1 VPSSLIVTLGN
12 VAVLVNNN
20 ELDMDLAYEG
30 MDAESQVDEF
40 IELRRTGGNYEA
52 SVTLAFRSRSCD
64 SDGVGNEI
72 SLSATFLAACS
83 TVGWAGSMRDEQ
95 WFIVNMDTENSV
107 LDVKVQNLEAPE
119 RFWDD
124 NERLMNIYLLYRRTG
139 DVQWS
144 RARDEELEYVDF
156 KDAESPY
163 GYATLKWNVGVVADG
178 IYDLRLESSCFPM
191 GLDPPEGVNSA
202 SSPILHGI
210 VDRTAPRQ
218 FSQLPEPS
226 DGTYS
231 AGDEI
236 SVRFTEDVLCAR
248 PFRFLAD
255 LIVGTNIILNKND
268 VDILCQHNKIE
279 ISLYNTLTAAVL
291 SAKKVTVQI
300 SQVQDRAHNTLPG
313 VIQWTFKYQANFDA
327 DATMPSQEVEVREV
341 ELATPWDPDF
351 DNTTSLAYRNLT
363 DGLQAEVAAI
373 LDVDASRL
381 SVIAIAES
389 DAGKTVVTVT
399 LLASRR
405 RRSLDEG
412 ATLEDTPLH
421 LAYILQT
428 RLRQGLANSSQAYP
442 FLSQTVLQ
450 GTPELQLD
458 IAWAQYYPPLPALP
472 TRAALV
478 GYTSPPAA
486 SILGNLE
493 GHVTLFLVVVIFAM
507 LLRMQ
512 RQIKQ

>member
-1 VPSSLIVTLGN
+1 MTLGN

-178 IYDLRLESSCFPM
+178 LYDLRVESLCFPQ

-202 SSPILHGI
+202 SSPILRG
-210 VDRTAPRQ
+210 VLDRTAPRQ

-226 DGTYS
+226 DGAYS

-268 VDILCQHNKIE
+268 VDILCQDNKIE
-279 ISLYNTLTAAVL
+279 ISLFNTMTAAVL
-291 SAKKVTVQI
+291 SAKKVTVRI
-300 SQVQDRAHNTLPG
+300 SQVQDLAHNTLLG
-313 VIQWTFKYQANFDA
+313 VIEWTFKYQTNFDA

-341 ELATPWDPDF
+341 ELTTAWDPEFAD
-351 DNTTSLAYRNLT
+351 TTSLAYRNLT
-363 DGLQAEVAAI
+363 TGLQAEVAGI
-373 LDVDASRL
+373 LGVDPSRL
-381 SVIAIAES
+381 SVTAVSES
-389 DAGKTVVTVT
+389 STGKTLATVT

-405 RRSLDEG
+405 RRSLEQG
-412 ATLEDTPLH
+412 AALEDTPLH

-428 RLRQGLANSSQAYP
+428 RLRQGLANNSETFPY
-442 FLSQTVLQ
+442 LSQSKLQ
-450 GTPELQLD
+450 GTSELQLD
-458 IAWAQYYPPLPALP
+458 IAWARFYPPLPALP
-472 TRAALV
+472 TRAVLADQAYLSAPASSIPSSFEIFGLLLQLAAVV
-478 GYTSPPAA
+478 GIA
-486 SILGNLE
+486 
-493 GHVTLFLVVVIFAM
+493 FVVV
-507 LLRMQ
+507 LLRA
-512 RQIKQ
+512 KH